1 MIESDLYN
9 KLSERMFKYRNSFYS
24 ITLQSYNELL
34 LSIITYKFD
43 DNFNI
48 DSLALEYLLRY
59 YGNAVIGLCRDNK
72 FRVIGYVTEYNNFFI
87 RQQTQLTKNS
97 ITFLTQKELLLDEY
111 NEITYNTKGNFVVLT
126 NKPLFIN
133 NNNFSDFE
141 IIESY
146 VTKLTEIEVSEFSLV
161 QQARINTFLRGQA
174 DDEDINELL
183 KNIYNGSPYLLV
195 TENLIP
201 EDMVISVDGVKVTSS
216 FKELKNMKNST
227 RNEINEYFGI
237 DTAGVSKESGVSQ
250 AEVESNNDYLGIR
263 LLTYLDARNNKLNL
277 IKHYYGYDCKAI
289 SNPQSSKMITD
300 IAKFNK
306 KKSGGTEWN
315 LQLL

>member
-1 MIESDLYN
+1 MIESELYN
-9 KLSERMFKYRNSFYS
+9 KLSERMYTYRNSFYN

-34 LSIITYKFD
+34 LSIITYEFD
-43 DNFNI
+43 NNFNI
-48 DSLALEYLLRY
+48 DSLTLEYLLRY

-72 FRVIGYVTEYNNFFI
+72 FRVIGYVTDYNNFFNM
-87 RQQTQLTKNS
+87 QSTQLTKNS
-97 ITFLTQKELLLDEY
+97 ITFLTQKELLLDDYKEISY
-111 NEITYNTKGNFVVLT
+111 NHKGNFVVLT

-133 NNNFSDFE
+133 NLSDFK

-161 QQARINTFLRGQA
+161 QQARVNTFLRGQA
-174 DDEDINELL
+174 DDEDVNELL

-250 AEVESNNDYLGIR
+250 SEIDSNNDYLGVR

-277 IKHYYGYDCKAI
+277 IKRYYGYECHAI

-300 IAKFNK
+300 VAKYNE

-315 LQLL
+315 LQLP

>member
-1 MIESDLYN
+1 MIESELYN
-9 KLSERMFKYRNSFYS
+9 KLSERMYTYRNSFYN

-34 LSIITYKFD
+34 LSIITYEFD
-43 DNFNI
+43 NNFNI
-48 DSLALEYLLRY
+48 DSLTLEYLLRY

-72 FRVIGYVTEYNNFFI
+72 FRVIGYVTDYNNFFNM
-87 RQQTQLTKNS
+87 QSTQLTKNS
-97 ITFLTQKELLLDEY
+97 ITFLTQKELLVDDY
-111 NEITYNTKGNFVVLT
+111 KEITYNHKGNFVVLT

-133 NNNFSDFE
+133 NLSDFK

-161 QQARINTFLRGQA
+161 QQARVNTFLRGQA
-174 DDEDINELL
+174 DDEDVNELL

-250 AEVESNNDYLGIR
+250 SEIDSNNDYLGVR

-277 IKHYYGYDCKAI
+277 IKRYYGYECHAI

-300 IAKFNK
+300 VAKYNE

-315 LQLL
+315 LQLP

>member
-1 MIESDLYN
+1 MLESELYN
-9 KLSERMFKYRNSFYS
+9 KLSERMYNYRNSFYN
-24 ITLQSYNELL
+24 ITLQSYHELL
-34 LSIITYKFD
+34 LSIITYQFD

-48 DSLALEYLLRY
+48 DSLSLEYILRY

-72 FRVIGYVTEYNNFFI
+72 FRVIGYVTDYNNFFN
-87 RQQTQLTKNS
+87 RQSTQLTKNS
-97 ITFLTQKELLLDEY
+97 ITFLVQKELLLDDY
-111 NEITYNTKGNFVVLT
+111 KEITYNTKGNFVVLT

-133 NNNFSDFE
+133 NLSDFK

-161 QQARINTFLRGQA
+161 QQARVNTFLRGQA
-174 DDEDINELL
+174 DDEDVNELL

-250 AEVESNNDYLGIR
+250 SEIESNNDYLGVR

-277 IKHYYGYDCKAI
+277 IKRYYDYECQAI
-289 SNPQSSKMITD
+289 SNPQSRKMITD
-300 IAKFNK
+300 VAKFNQ

-315 LQLL
+315 L

>member
-1 MIESDLYN
+1 MIESELYN
-9 KLSERMFKYRNSFYS
+9 KLSERMYTYRNSFYN

-34 LSIITYKFD
+34 LSIITYEFD
-43 DNFNI
+43 NNFNI
-48 DSLALEYLLRY
+48 DSLTLEYLLRY

-72 FRVIGYVTEYNNFFI
+72 FRVIGYVTDYNNFFNK
-87 RQQTQLTKNS
+87 QSTQLTKNS
-97 ITFLTQKELLLDEY
+97 ITFLTQKELLVDDY
-111 NEITYNTKGNFVVLT
+111 KEITYNHKGNFVVLT

-133 NNNFSDFE
+133 NLSDFK

-161 QQARINTFLRGQA
+161 QQARVNTFLRGQA
-174 DDEDINELL
+174 DDEDVNELL

-250 AEVESNNDYLGIR
+250 SEIDSNNDYLGVR

-277 IKHYYGYDCKAI
+277 IKRYYGYECHAI

-300 IAKFNK
+300 VAKYNE

-315 LQLL
+315 LQLP

>member
-1 MIESDLYN
+1 MLESELYN
-9 KLSERMFKYRNSFYS
+9 KLSERMYTYRNSFYN
-24 ITLQSYNELL
+24 ITLQSYHELL

-48 DSLALEYLLRY
+48 DSLSLEYILRY

-72 FRVIGYVTEYNNFFI
+72 FRVIGYVTDYNNFFN
-87 RQQTQLTKNS
+87 RQSTQLTKNS
-97 ITFLTQKELLLDEY
+97 ITFLVQKELLLDDY
-111 NEITYNTKGNFVVLT
+111 KEITYNTKGNFVVLT

-133 NNNFSDFE
+133 NLSDFK

-161 QQARINTFLRGQA
+161 QQARVNTFLRGQA
-174 DDEDINELL
+174 DDEDVNELL

-250 AEVESNNDYLGIR
+250 SEIESNNDYLGVR

-277 IKHYYGYDCKAI
+277 IKRYYDYECQAI
-289 SNPQSSKMITD
+289 SNPQSRKMITD
-300 IAKFNK
+300 VAKFNQ

-315 LQLL
+315 L

>member
-1 MIESDLYN
+1 MLESELYN
-9 KLSERMFKYRNSFYS
+9 KLSERMYTYRNSFYN
-24 ITLQSYNELL
+24 ITLQSYHELL

-48 DSLALEYLLRY
+48 DSLSLEYILRY

-72 FRVIGYVTEYNNFFI
+72 FRFIGYVTDYNNFFN
-87 RQQTQLTKNS
+87 RQSTQLTKNS
-97 ITFLTQKELLLDEY
+97 ITFLVQKELLLDDY
-111 NEITYNTKGNFVVLT
+111 KEITYNTKGNFVVLT

-133 NNNFSDFE
+133 NLSDFK

-161 QQARINTFLRGQA
+161 QQARVNTFLRGQA
-174 DDEDINELL
+174 DDEDVNELL

-250 AEVESNNDYLGIR
+250 SEIESNNDYLGVR

-277 IKHYYGYDCKAI
+277 IKRYYDYECQAI
-289 SNPQSSKMITD
+289 SNPQSRKMITD
-300 IAKFNK
+300 VAKFNQ

-315 LQLL
+315 L